1 MAMVFND
8 QGALVEV
15 PDVMAS
21 PWESMGTPKPGTT
34 KVKKTSQGAT
44 TSASDHASE
53 LEKLQML
60 RILNQEQNL
69 MGQENRLNNMYGAAA
84 ANQQTNIRPLL
95 QLTDSWT
102 GSRLASN
109 YQDPETAAQLRERL
123 GNAEDK
129 IQRRREAITDD
140 QMNLIKAR
148 LMSEQQKSNNALR
161 ERLLGARL
169 QASAG
174 GKTLPAHQTQQLG
187 EANAA
192 VKALDDVTSIATANK
207 DIMGPVGTGAITS
220 LQSYFQ
226 LGDRGKRGAQL
237 ESELR
242 SRRQIIG
249 KYLEGGVLRKEDEE
263 KYEKMLPTLSD
274 SPDVV
279 ATKIDNLKRLIA
291 NRQEA
296 EKQAFSQ
303 AGYNVG
309 AISGS
314 TAPGIRAPGRSY
326 EEMTDAE
333 LEALLQGN

>member
-169 QASAG
+169 QAS
-174 GKTLPAHQTQQLG
+174 KEKQNNPHLTG
-187 EANAA
+187 EARGKVGAIMSALESVKSLESSMAKGLKPQYVDATTPYVVMFSSDNEYTIAA
-192 VKALDDVTSIATANK
+192 RKLSDDIGRLRS
-207 DIMGPVGTGAITS
+207 GGAITQDEEARFMGM
-220 LQSYFQ
+220 LPRPA
-226 LGDRGKRGAQL
+226 DKPDIAAKKI
-237 ESELR
+237 SELR
-242 SRRQIIG
+242 
-249 KYLEGGVLRKEDEE
+249 KEFS
-263 KYEKMLPTLSD
+263 T
-274 SPDVV
+274 
-279 ATKIDNLKRLIA
+279 RLQGFGLNNQNIA
-291 NRQEA
+291 KVGFDPAQYGLGMQE
-296 EKQAFSQ
+296 SQ
-303 AGYNVG
+303 AQ
-309 AISGS
+309 
-314 TAPGIRAPGRSY
+314 GRTY
-326 EEMTDAE
+326 EEMSDAE